1 MNQQHSKNAEVHGSR
16 FRSSN
21 PNLPKIDK
29 LRQVQFN
36 EMQDRKRLSTR
47 ISALLNSA
55 SRVFYH
61 KRGDRLKVPRYQN
74 TYRLSSFNPFDV
86 EVVDKLVMETME
98 SKLSPVTA
106 YHPNHM
112 AKLCLEIGSDLQ
124 NALCKKDYDRYKLV
138 TQVTIVQRLDQS
150 VHAAFQSLWDVERD
164 NYSYYVFE
172 NNHIYAWC
180 CVFGLYY
187 E

>member
-1 MNQQHSKNAEVHGSR
+1 MSQQHSKNAEVHGSR
-16 FRSSN
+16 FRPSN

-36 EMQDRKRLSTR
+36 E
-47 ISALLNSA
+47 
-55 SRVFYH
+55 
-61 KRGDRLKVPRYQN
+61 VPRYQN

-150 VHAAFQSLWDVERD
+150 VHAAFQSLWDAERD